1 MIDILMR
8 LPVLRCGRIVDQSR
22 TPATSSGFTLIELI
36 LVLTLTGILAVAV
49 APKFYDRTTFD
60 SRGFYDEAIAA
71 LRYAQKTA
79 IAHRR
84 TVCVAFTS
92 TTVSLSVAQAADAT
106 ECDVALAGPTTGAA
120 QYIVSARSGV
130 NFTAVPANFAFNARG
145 QASIG
150 GSSQSMQISGAAKTI
165 TVDKE
170 TGYVR

>member
-1 MIDILMR
+1 MNE
-8 LPVLRCGRIVDQSR
+8 VLTRPLVPLHGRQANQLWMHAR
-22 TPATSSGFTLIELI
+22 ASGFTLIELI

-71 LRYAQKTA
+71 MRYAQKTA

-120 QYIVSARSGV
+120 QYVVSARSGV

-145 QASIG
+145 QASIT